1 MARTTKTTKTA
12 APATAEPVVD
22 TPAVDTPVVE
32 TPVVETEAPAVPE
45 VVVDDAAN
53 FEAAQQKIAALIA
66 SAKEIQALVKTLQKA
81 FVKLSKSKSK
91 GKRASGGNAT
101 PSGFVKPAPLSDA
114 LATFLGLETGS
125 SLPRTEVTKLVNEYV
140 KSNNLQNPTD
150 RRTILPDAKLKALLN
165 PGEDDNVTYFNL
177 QRYLKPHFLK
187 ADSAVAALA

>member
-1 MARTTKTTKTA
+1 MARITKNTKTA

-22 TPAVDTPVVE
+22 TAVADTPAVE
-32 TPVVETEAPAVPE
+32 TPATEVVPEVVPE

-53 FEAAQQKIAALIA
+53 FEAAQQKIAAVIA

-91 GKRASGGNAT
+91 GKRATGGNAT

-187 ADSAVAALA
+187 ADSVVAALA

>member
-1 MARTTKTTKTA
+1 MARITKNTKTA

-22 TPAVDTPVVE
+22 TAVADTPAVE
-32 TPVVETEAPAVPE
+32 TPATEVVPEVVPE

-53 FEAAQQKIAALIA
+53 FEAAQQKIAAVIA

-91 GKRASGGNAT
+91 GKRATGGNAT

-114 LATFLGLETGS
+114 LATVLGLETGS

-187 ADSAVAALA
+187 ADSVVAALA